1 MWERSHHFKRG
12 EMTVWK
18 PKPKPKK
25 KLHHQPKITGNH
37 QPELDATNSLLSC
50 PSRAF
55 SFLPNKRPIEDLIP
69 FFLGAL
75 CRESWL
81 LLTLP
86 RPMLSGSREA
96 GKLL

>member
-1 MWERSHHFKRG
+1 
-12 EMTVWK
+12 MTVKWWSWFV
-18 PKPKPKK
+18 
-25 KLHHQPKITGNH
+25 T
-37 QPELDATNSLLSC
+37 TNSLLSC

-86 RPMLSGSREA
+86 RPILSGSSEV
-96 GKLL
+96 GKLLQNDNKETE